1 MAAILTNFFA
11 RPAPRLRDHPTMPLR
26 TTRAVRLCGVSRRHA
41 LGFALPLLAAAA
53 NTAPAL
59 AGARDVAT
67 TKTYIRANYA
77 LVRASAREIAPSEA
91 IIKTLLRRVREEC
104 PGAAAGSLQ
113 GEGSDKLGDE
123 LQGAMTIAALRPVAR
138 AVAAFVREVA
148 GLRWS
153 NAQLTRTV
161 SSYARK
167 LRTLS
172 SLSAPQV
179 CVDVRAWTASSFAT
193 LPASTGSFDLAFEAV
208 DVALGEVPTELLAPY
223 VRPAEKPM
231 LHSSTRLEQ
240 QLEEAENRAVKR
252 WEDTLQAIGVV
263 P

>member
-1 MAAILTNFFA
+1 MA
-11 RPAPRLRDHPTMPLR
+11 
-26 TTRAVRLCGVSRRHA
+26 
-41 LGFALPLLAAAA
+41 LLASLTVAVAADP
-53 NTAPAL
+53 TPAL
-59 AGARDVAT
+59 AGARDIAAT
-67 TKTYIRANYA
+67 QTYIRANYA
-77 LVRASAREIAPSEA
+77 LVRSSAREIGPSEA
-91 IIKTLLRRVREEC
+91 VIKTLLRHVREEC

-113 GEGSDKLGDE
+113 GEGSDKLGNE

-138 AVAAFVREVA
+138 AVGAFVHTVA

-172 SLSAPQV
+172 SLAAPQV
-179 CVDVRAWTASSFAT
+179 CGDVRAWTASSFAT
-193 LPASTGSFDLAFEAV
+193 LPAATNSFDPAFEAV

-223 VRPAEKPM
+223 VRPSEKAM
-231 LHSSTRLEQ
+231 LHSSASLEM
-240 QLEEAENRAVKR
+240 QLEEAENRAVKQ
-252 WEDTLQAIGVV
+252 WEHTLTAIGVV